1 MFNVGRMKDLKYSYE
16 MPTRVEFGA
25 GIIATVADEAKKLNM
40 SKIMLVS
47 DKGVVKAGLTKVV
60 EQKLKESN
68 IEYILHDDVV
78 PNPRDVDMD
87 AAGEL
92 AKKENVDGI
101 IAIGGGSAMDTAKA
115 VGTLVT
121 NGGKVL
127 DWCGVYML
135 NKPMLPMIAIP
146 TTAGTGS
153 EVTFFA
159 VVTNTK
165 EHVKCSIWDSKAAP
179 KVALCDPELLI
190 GLPPH
195 VKASTGIDALVHA
208 VEAYTC
214 KASMPHTDAV
224 ALLAIELIF
233 KHLRDY
239 ITNPNIDNCSHI
251 LTASNLAGIAIGS
264 ADVAGV
270 HCIAEALGGKY
281 DIPHGVA
288 NAMLLG
294 TVSKFNCRKNP
305 EKYAR
310 VAQAI
315 GIDVRE
321 LTVEKAAM
329 RGVDEMVKLC
339 DEIGIKHM
347 SEFDVIKPDDFEVI
361 AEAAQNNTSTGSN
374 PVETTKE
381 FYLEV
386 IKEAYFG

>member
-1 MFNVGRMKDLKYSYE
+1 MDYVYE

-25 GIIATVADEAKKLNM
+25 GKVKNVADEAKKLNM
-40 SKIMLVS
+40 TKILLVS
-47 DKGVVKAGLTKVV
+47 DKGVVKAGLTKTV
-60 EQKLKESN
+60 EKILKN
-68 IEYILHDDVV
+68 ANLDYILYDDVM
-78 PNPRDVDMD
+78 PNPRDTDMD
-87 AAGEL
+87 IAG
-92 AKKENVDGI
+92 AYAIKEGIDGI
-101 IAIGGGSAMDTAKA
+101 IALGGGSAIDTAKA
-115 VGTLVT
+115 IGVLVT

-127 DWCGVYML
+127 DWCGVYKL

-165 EHVKCSIWDSKAAP
+165 EHIKCSIWDSKAAP
-179 KVALCDPELLI
+179 KVALCDPEFLI
-190 GLPPH
+190 DLPKS

-208 VEAYTC
+208 IEAYTC

-224 ALLAIELIF
+224 ALMAVELIA

-239 ITNPNIDNCSHI
+239 ISKPDIENCSYI

-270 HCIAEALGGKY
+270 HCIAEALGGRY

-294 TVSKFNCRKNP
+294 TVSKFNCRAIPK
-305 EKYAR
+305 KYAKI
-310 VAQAI
+310 AQA
-315 GIDVRE
+315 
-321 LTVEKAAM
+321 M
-329 RGVDEMVKLC
+329 GVDTRGMTDEEATMEAVKEMIKLC
-339 DEIGIKHM
+339 DDVGIKHM
-347 SEFDVIKPDDFEVI
+347 NEFEIINPRDFEAI

-374 PVETTKE
+374 PIETTKE
-381 FYLEV
+381 FYME
-386 IKEAYFG
+386 IIREAYFG